1 MANVNDLYQK
11 GFGQMGSIFA
21 DGDADLKPPTNRVFI
36 AITFLG
42 DTTFDTTTGG
52 LVADTSNDAVEFIGT
67 EVAAH
72 NATAGNATT
81 VSGEEGLIVDVS
93 NVFPAG
99 ITIFGRWT
107 EIDLDSGMII
117 AYIGE

>member
-36 AITFLG
+36 AITFLA
-42 DTTFDTTTGG
+42 DSTLDASGG
-52 LVADTSNDAVEFIGT
+52 LVGDTANDAVEFVGT
-67 EVAAH
+67 DVAAH

-81 VSGEEGLIVDVS
+81 VSGEQGVAIDAS

-99 ITIFGRWT
+99 VTIFGRWT
-107 EIDLDSGMII
+107 EIDLDAGMLI